1 MSAAEALL
9 ERLDGV
15 RPSGPSRWTARCP
28 AHDDRKPSLTVEQ
41 AEDRALVKCHAG
53 DGCPVEEIVAA
64 AGLPG
69 GVSALFDGYP
79 LDGQRG
85 LGEIVATYPYV
96 DEHEELLFEAVRFT
110 PKGFR
115 QRRPDGDGGWTW
127 KLDQTRRVLY
137 RLPRVLEAVKRGED
151 VMVVEGERD
160 VHELER
166 LGVVAT
172 CNPGGAGKWRD
183 EFTETL
189 RGAKVTVVADRDEP
203 GRKHAR
209 RVAESLRGVA
219 AHVSVVE
226 PRTGNDIAD
235 HLTAGGTLAELVEEG
250 ASADATRTGDPCR
263 DDPCEDPVFALGL
276 DDFLAARSE
285 VPPAL
290 IGDEEDVLLPA
301 AGFLILGGR
310 GGKGKTTLMVDAAFH
325 LASGRD
331 WLGFKVP
338 RPLRVLIIENEGPQ
352 EMFRRKLEAK
362 AAAWFHEIRGA
373 IFVHTFDWGGL
384 DMRDKEQRRRLREH
398 IAEYR
403 IDLVSG
409 DPLDSCGLEGVGSP
423 EDTRAFMALAQEVG
437 LHRTVAFCF
446 LHHVRKERTDDDVE
460 ALSGAWG
467 GRPDT
472 VLVLSALAGQRSRL
486 AVPKV
491 RWSRR
496 GKRPAL
502 ILGFDPEI
510 EGFDFR
516 RGGGGGTG
524 LRGRDRGAA
533 QRQHVAHR
541 RRDRCAE
548 RAQEGGGQG
557 AQGARHRRK
566 QDDHQK
572 TLEGNPERFVRKPGD
587 EVGRHANAQVWG
599 LT

>member
-1 MSAAEALL
+1 
-9 ERLDGV
+9 
-15 RPSGPSRWTARCP
+15 
-28 AHDDRKPSLTVEQ
+28 
-41 AEDRALVKCHAG
+41 
-53 DGCPVEEIVAA
+53 
-64 AGLPG
+64 
-69 GVSALFDGYP
+69 
-79 LDGQRG
+79 
-85 LGEIVATYPYV
+85 
-96 DEHEELLFEAVRFT
+96 
-110 PKGFR
+110 
-115 QRRPDGDGGWTW
+115 
-127 KLDQTRRVLY
+127 
-137 RLPRVLEAVKRGED
+137 
-151 VMVVEGERD
+151 
-160 VHELER
+160 
-166 LGVVAT
+166 
-172 CNPGGAGKWRD
+172 
-183 EFTETL
+183 
-189 RGAKVTVVADRDEP
+189 
-203 GRKHAR
+203 
-209 RVAESLRGVA
+209 
-219 AHVSVVE
+219 
-226 PRTGNDIAD
+226 
-235 HLTAGGTLAELVEEG
+235 
-250 ASADATRTGDPCR
+250 
-263 DDPCEDPVFALGL
+263 
-276 DDFLAARSE
+276 
-285 VPPAL
+285 
-290 IGDEEDVLLPA
+290 
-301 AGFLILGGR
+301 
-310 GGKGKTTLMVDAAFH
+310 MVDAAFH

-403 IDLVSG
+403 IDLVFG

-510 EGFDFR
+510 EGFDFV
-516 RGGGGGTG
+516 GEEGEE
-524 LRGRDRGAA
+524 RDYAAEIAALLSDNMWRTVDEIAAPKEPKREEGKEPKEPGIGAS
-533 QRQHVAHR
+533 RTTI
-541 RRDRCAE
+541 
-548 RAQEGGGQG
+548 
-557 AQGARHRRK
+557 K
-566 QDDHQK
+566 K

>member
-189 RGAKVTVVADRDEP
+189 R
-203 GRKHAR
+203 AR
-209 RVAESLRGVA
+209 RSR
-219 AHVSVVE
+219 SW
-226 PRTGNDIAD
+226 PI
-235 HLTAGGTLAELVEEG
+235 GTSPG
-250 ASADATRTGDPCR
+250 AST
-263 DDPCEDPVFALGL
+263 
-276 DDFLAARSE
+276 
-285 VPPAL
+285 PA
-290 IGDEEDVLLPA
+290 
-301 AGFLILGGR
+301 
-310 GGKGKTTLMVDAAFH
+310 
-325 LASGRD
+325 
-331 WLGFKVP
+331 
-338 RPLRVLIIENEGPQ
+338 
-352 EMFRRKLEAK
+352 
-362 AAAWFHEIRGA
+362 
-373 IFVHTFDWGGL
+373 
-384 DMRDKEQRRRLREH
+384 
-398 IAEYR
+398 
-403 IDLVSG
+403 
-409 DPLDSCGLEGVGSP
+409 GSP
-423 EDTRAFMALAQEVG
+423 
-437 LHRTVAFCF
+437 
-446 LHHVRKERTDDDVE
+446 
-460 ALSGAWG
+460 S
-467 GRPDT
+467 P
-472 VLVLSALAGQRSRL
+472 SAA
-486 AVPKV
+486 
-491 RWSRR
+491 
-496 GKRPAL
+496 
-502 ILGFDPEI
+502 
-510 EGFDFR
+510 
-516 RGGGGGTG
+516 
-524 LRGRDRGAA
+524 
-533 QRQHVAHR
+533 
-541 RRDRCAE
+541 
-548 RAQEGGGQG
+548 
-557 AQGARHRRK
+557 
-566 QDDHQK
+566 
-572 TLEGNPERFVRKPGD
+572 
-587 EVGRHANAQVWG
+587 
-599 LT
+599 